1 MTTSTPTP
9 HDATPATQAASTT
22 DDGTSTA
29 PRRTR
34 RTRRR
39 VAIAATITGILGF
52 LLAIASAVLPVRQAV
67 ATIDWQQTQQ
77 PTSVVSPL
85 VSYLPQNLVVTLP
98 CGSVADA
105 PTNTLLFSTIPA
117 NSANAGSE
125 GLQIRRTP
133 DAAGTDSLII
143 TSKSHLLASIA
154 VTALTNQPADCR
166 ITTTVRADAGPSD
179 PSVVV
184 DVTGNTF
191 PMPGS
196 NNDGTENN
204 SPVSGELATDS
215 TTRPQVVGFFTT
227 LPRDT
232 RIPGLTAH
240 MVVDTRFSTSPTPL
254 KTALMAIGVLT
265 SLASLLLL
273 WRIDRMSRRYR
284 RDALALREDAGEDP
298 ADLTDTNTVGEIIDS
313 TSTAAVTSRAAGA
326 GAAAADAGDS
336 TQCTTQR
343 TARRK
348 RAGKGGRTHAHNHG
362 RTGVWITDATVTLLL
377 IIWHIFGANTSDD
390 GYLLN
395 MARVADHAG
404 YISNYYR
411 WLGSPESPIGWYYSI
426 LQGLTTISTASP
438 FIRIP
443 TLLAGIASWFIIS
456 HSILP
461 RLGAAIRTNAVAYWT
476 AGMLFLA
483 CWMPLNN
490 GLRPE
495 PIEAVLFIA
504 CWALVERAITRGSL
518 LPGALAILAA
528 TFALGAGPTGIMC
541 LAILFAGF
549 RSYWQNIR
557 MGIYTLRSAGT
568 PKGLAAT
575 GVFAPILATGFL
587 ILYTVFADQTL
598 GAMREA
604 IRVRTEIGPNLGWF
618 EDKAR
623 WIALFG
629 ISPDGSVTRRFPIFI
644 MLLILGI
651 MIYTIARRTP
661 IPGLSTPV
669 LTRVA
674 GISIGSVLLL
684 ALTPTKW
691 THHFGTFIGIVA
703 VVGAVGAVLMTNRG
717 IGIARNRWLAAAAV
731 TAVTALSFTANND
744 WWYVSQ
750 FGIHTKHGGQD
761 FPTFLGKAFS
771 TWFLALALLF
781 LLIAALLHF
790 FPSIDRT
797 ATTTS
802 NTAIRNTTSW
812 LARQPLM
819 LAVLSTFVVVFS
831 LVSLLG
837 AFIQRYPAYT
847 VGSANLAAI
856 KGKPCSLADQV
867 LVEPDPGRWILQPVD
882 GSNPT
887 EALAGTL
894 RDGFTP
900 DGLPDTIDD
909 NQTEINTGDAVKTPD
924 RQNHNIP
931 PFGLPHDVPILGT
944 YRADNQVSAHL
955 VSNWYRLPAQRD
967 DSPLLVLT
975 IAGSLPADTVQ
986 LEWTTDPLAA
996 PGAAAHTT
1004 TIGATSTAGATATP
1018 GSSYKVAGTLTPM
1031 DPGPTPSWRNLR
1043 VRRPHDLPADA
1054 TAVRLVVHD
1063 TSLATDKW
1071 IAVTP
1076 PRVPQLH
1083 TLNQVV
1089 GTTDP
1094 VLIDWSVGLAF
1105 PCQRPFNHRNGI
1117 AEQPKWRILPN
1128 GPNVESANAWEDRFG
1143 GGPLGWTDLLYYAEN
1158 VPTYLNHDWMQDWG
1172 ALQRFIPRDP
1182 NALPATITV
1191 THKDV
1196 NGLYTPGTMRDTPP
1210 APKRT

>member
-9 HDATPATQAASTT
+9 HDAPTDASGTASAATSGTASADVLTT
-22 DDGTSTA
+22 ATGAQNASSSDGTSDGSSPA
-29 PRRTR
+29 PGRKRRG
-34 RTRRR
+34 
-39 VAIAATITGILGF
+39 VAIAAAITGILGF
-52 LLAIASAVLPVRQAV
+52 ILALASAVLPVKQAV

-77 PTSVVSPL
+77 PTGVVSPL

-98 CGSVADA
+98 CGSVTDA
-105 PTNTLLFSTIPA
+105 PTNSLLFSTIPA
-117 NSANAGSE
+117 KSANAGSE
-125 GLQIRRTP
+125 GLQIRRAP
-133 DAAGTDSLII
+133 DGAGTDSLAI
-143 TSKSHLLASIA
+143 TSRSHLLASIP
-154 VTALTNQPADCR
+154 VTALANQPANCR
-166 ITTTVRADAGPSD
+166 ITTSVRADAGPSD
-179 PSVVV
+179 PSVTV
-184 DVTGNTF
+184 DITGNTF
-191 PMPGS
+191 PLPGS
-196 NNDGTENN
+196 NGDGTKND

-227 LPRDT
+227 LPKGA

-254 KTALMAIGVLT
+254 KIALMVIGVLA

-284 RDALALREDAGEDP
+284 RDALALREDTGEDP
-298 ADLTDTNTVGEIIDS
+298 ADLTDTNAGGES
-313 TSTAAVTSRAAGA
+313 H
-326 GAAAADAGDS
+326 
-336 TQCTTQR
+336 
-343 TARRK
+343 RK
-348 RAGKGGRTHAHNHG
+348 SG
-362 RTGVWITDATVTLLL
+362 RTGVWVTDATVTTLLL
-377 IIWHIFGANTSDD
+377 VWHIFGANTSDD

-404 YISNYYR
+404 YIANYYR

-426 LQGLTTISTASP
+426 LQGLTDISTASP

-443 TLLAGIASWFIIS
+443 TLIAGIASWFIIS

-461 RLGAAIRTNAVAYWT
+461 RLGAAVRTNAVAYWT

-483 CWMPLNN
+483 CWMPLDN

-504 CWALVERAITRGSL
+504 CWALVERAIARGSL
-518 LPGALAILAA
+518 LPGALAILTAA
-528 TFALGAGPTGIMC
+528 FALGAGPTGIMC

-557 MGIYTLRSAGT
+557 MGIYTLRAAGSS
-568 PKGLAAT
+568 KGLAAT

-629 ISPDGSVTRRFPIFI
+629 ITPDGSVTRRFPIFM

-651 MIYTIARRTP
+651 MIYVIARRKPTA
-661 IPGLSTPV
+661 GLSTPV

-674 GISIGSVLLL
+674 GISIGSLLLL

-691 THHFGTFIGIVA
+691 THHFGTLIGIVA

-790 FPSIDRT
+790 FPSLHHK
-797 ATTTS
+797 AATTS
-802 NTAIRNTTSW
+802 NTAVRTTTSW

-819 LAVLSTFVVVFS
+819 LAIFSTFMVVFS

-847 VGSANLAAI
+847 VGSANLAAM
-856 KGKPCSLADQV
+856 KGHPCSLADQV
-867 LVEPDPGRWILQPVD
+867 LVEPDPGKWILQPVD
-882 GSNPT
+882 GSTPT

-894 RDGFTP
+894 RDGFQP

-909 NQTEINTGDAVKTPD
+909 NQTELNTGDAVKTPD
-924 RQNHNIP
+924 RQNHDVP
-931 PFGLPHDVPILGT
+931 PFGLPRDVPMLGT

-1071 IAVTP
+1071 IAITP

-1182 NALPATITV
+1182 NALPATVTV

>member
-9 HDATPATQAASTT
+9 HDAAPAPQDATTTGDSTT
-22 DDGTSTA
+22 SGNDISPA
-29 PRRTR
+29 SR

-39 VAIAATITGILGF
+39 TRRRIAIAATLTGILGF
-52 LLAIASAVLPVRQAV
+52 LLALASAVLPVQQTV
-67 ATIDWQQTQQ
+67 ATINWSQTKE
-77 PTSVVSPL
+77 PTGIVSPL

-98 CGSVADA
+98 CGSVTDA
-105 PTNTLLFSTIPA
+105 PTNSLLFSTIPA
-117 NSANAGSE
+117 SSADAGSE
-125 GLQIRRTP
+125 GLQIRRAP
-133 DAAGTDSLII
+133 DGAGTDALSI
-143 TSKSHLLASIA
+143 TSRSHLLFSIPVA
-154 VTALTNQPADCR
+154 ELANQPANCY
-166 ITTTVRADAGPSD
+166 ITTTIRPDAGPSA
-179 PSVVV
+179 PSVYVEA
-184 DVTGNTF
+184 TGNTF

-196 NNDGTENN
+196 NGDGTTNT
-204 SPVSGELATDS
+204 SPVVGELATDS
-215 TTRPQVVGFFTT
+215 TTRPQVVGIFTT
-227 LPRDT
+227 LPRDA
-232 RIPGLTAH
+232 RIPGLAAT

-254 KTALMAIGVLT
+254 KTALMAIGILA

-284 RDALALREDAGEDP
+284 RDALALREDAGENP
-298 ADLTDTNTVGEIIDS
+298 ADLTTTNAVGEIIDPNP
-313 TSTAAVTSRAAGA
+313 T
-326 GAAAADAGDS
+326 AAAADAGGS
-336 TQCTTQR
+336 TQR
-343 TARRK
+343 TARRDAQRK
-348 RAGKGGRTHAHNHG
+348 QSHNRG
-362 RTGVWITDATVTLLL
+362 RTGVWITDAVVTLLL
-377 IIWHIFGANTSDD
+377 VVWHFFGANTSDD

-426 LQGLTTISTASP
+426 LQGLTDISTASP

-504 CWALVERAITRGSL
+504 CWALVERAIARGSL

-568 PKGLAAT
+568 PKGLAIT

-629 ISPDGSVTRRFPIFI
+629 ITPDGSVTRRFPILI

-651 MIYTIARRTP
+651 MIYIIARRTP
-661 IPGLSTPV
+661 IAGLSTPV

-674 GISIGSVLLL
+674 GISIGSLLLL

-731 TAVTALSFTANND
+731 TAITALSFTANND

-975 IAGSLPADTVQ
+975 IAGSLPANAVQ

-1004 TIGATSTAGATATP
+1004 TIGATSTAGATTTP

>member
-9 HDATPATQAASTT
+9 HDATPTSKDAAPAPQDATTT
-22 DDGTSTA
+22 GDSITSGNDISPA

-34 RTRRR
+34 RRI
-39 VAIAATITGILGF
+39 AIAATLTGVLGF
-52 LLAIASAVLPVRQAV
+52 LLAIASAVLPVQQTV
-67 ATIDWQQTQQ
+67 ATINWSQTKE
-77 PTSVVSPL
+77 PTGIVSPL

-98 CGSVADA
+98 CGSVTDA
-105 PTNTLLFSTIPA
+105 PTNSLLFSTIPA
-117 NSANAGSE
+117 SSADAGSE
-125 GLQIRRTP
+125 GLQIRRAP
-133 DAAGTDSLII
+133 DGAGTDALSI
-143 TSKSHLLASIA
+143 TSRSHLLFSIPVA
-154 VTALTNQPADCR
+154 ELANQPANCY
-166 ITTTVRADAGPSD
+166 ITTTIRPDAGPSA
-179 PSVVV
+179 PSVYVEA
-184 DVTGNTF
+184 TGNTF

-196 NNDGTENN
+196 NGDGTTNT
-204 SPVSGELATDS
+204 SPVVGELATDS
-215 TTRPQVVGFFTT
+215 TTRPQVVGIFTT
-227 LPRDT
+227 LPRDA
-232 RIPGLTAH
+232 RIPGFTAT

-254 KTALMAIGVLT
+254 KTALMAIGILT

-284 RDALALREDAGEDP
+284 RDALALREDAGENP
-298 ADLTDTNTVGEIIDS
+298 ADLTTTNAVGEIIDPNP
-313 TSTAAVTSRAAGA
+313 TT
-326 GAAAADAGDS
+326 AAADAGGA
-336 TQCTTQR
+336 TRCTARRDTQR

-348 RAGKGGRTHAHNHG
+348 QSHNRG

-377 IIWHIFGANTSDD
+377 IIWHFFGANTSDD

-404 YISNYYR
+404 YIANYYR

-426 LQGLTTISTASP
+426 LQGLTNISTASP

-461 RLGAAIRTNAVAYWT
+461 RLGAGIRTNAIAYLT

-504 CWALVERAITRGSL
+504 CWALVERAIARGSL

-528 TFALGAGPTGIMC
+528 AFALGAGPTGIMC

-568 PKGLAAT
+568 PKGLAVT

-598 GAMREA
+598 GAMQEA

-629 ISPDGSVTRRFPIFI
+629 ITPDGSVTRRFPILI

-651 MIYTIARRTP
+651 MIYIIARRTP

-674 GISIGSVLLL
+674 GISIGSLLLL

-750 FGIHTKHGGQD
+750 FGIHTKHNSQD
-761 FPTFLGKAFS
+761 FPTLLGKAFS

-790 FPSIDRT
+790 FPSIDRK

-802 NTAIRNTTSW
+802 NTAIRTITSW

-975 IAGSLPADTVQ
+975 IAGSLPANAVQ

-1063 TSLATDKW
+1063 ISLATDKW

-1143 GGPLGWTDLLYYAEN
+1143 GGPLGWIDLLYYAEN

-1182 NALPATITV
+1182 NALPATVTV
-1191 THKDV
+1191 THKEV
-1196 NGLYTPGTMRDTPP
+1196 NGLHTPGTMRDTPP